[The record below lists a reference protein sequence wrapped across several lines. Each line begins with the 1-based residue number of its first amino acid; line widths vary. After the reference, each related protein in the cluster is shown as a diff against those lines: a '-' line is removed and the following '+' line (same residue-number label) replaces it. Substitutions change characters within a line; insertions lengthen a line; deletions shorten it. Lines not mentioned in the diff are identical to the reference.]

1 MLRKLLSRKVKLFQN
16 SDEVTV
22 NNFINIY
29 SCTIYEVQTTGQMTK
44 IHWIEVESLRTHTSS
59 RHVLTKSHAGDQPTQ
74 AQARTHS
81 PHTPSLSLFQRDPP
95 QKGT

>member
-16 SDEVTV
+16 SDEVLV

-44 IHWIEVESLRTHTSS
+44 NHLIEVER
-59 RHVLTKSHAGDQPTQ
+59 
-74 AQARTHS
+74 
-81 PHTPSLSLFQRDPP
+81 
-95 QKGT
+95 